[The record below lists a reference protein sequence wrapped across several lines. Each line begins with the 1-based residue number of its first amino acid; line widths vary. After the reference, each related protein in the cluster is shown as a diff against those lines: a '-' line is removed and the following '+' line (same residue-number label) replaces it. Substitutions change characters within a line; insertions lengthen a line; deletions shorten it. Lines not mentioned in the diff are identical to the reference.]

1 LLSCHILMFLI
12 VVKQNNL
19 CTKSL
24 KSVLIV
30 PNKTKIKKNN
40 IWSRICI

>member
-19 CTKSL
+19 CTRSL
-24 KSVLIV
+24 KSILIV
-30 PNKTKIKKNN
+30 LNKKNN